1 LTELVRTYPENDEII
16 KKWVEGVFPLIL
28 DVEQKAADKVQEVS
42 QRVLSL
48 RLFNGVELKGVS
60 LILILDLEQK
70 AADKVQEVSQCVLS
84 LRLLNIFRLMG
95 VSLL

>member
-60 LILILDLEQK
+60 LILNLDLEQK
-70 AADKVQEVSQCVLS
+70 AADKFQEVS
-84 LRLLNIFRLMG
+84 
-95 VSLL
+95 